1 MRTVRQAWEK
11 HGRPVTVR
19 ELLEAEVADGVQEP
33 SRLTEVCATR
43 AANPTA
49 NRQGPRACYS
59 RVRALPWSGIG
70 SPLAALVN
78 ALEALLDHRGR
89 RLRRP
94 GEHRASRTLP
104 PPLPLTLPH
113 TPTLN
118 PPLTLTPPLTPT
130 LTLTLTLTLILTL
143 HPSPFTLH
151 PSPSTLHPSPFTL
164 HPSPSPSP

>member
-1 MRTVRQAWEK
+1 MQLIVKLDQANMRTVRQAWEK

-94 GEHRASRTLP
+94 GEHRASRTPPLP
-104 PPLPLTLPH
+104 PPLPLPYPIPLP
-113 TPTLN
+113 
-118 PPLTLTPPLTPT
+118 LTPP
-130 LTLTLTLTLILTL
+130 
-143 HPSPFTLH
+143 
-151 PSPSTLHPSPFTL
+151 
-164 HPSPSPSP
+164 